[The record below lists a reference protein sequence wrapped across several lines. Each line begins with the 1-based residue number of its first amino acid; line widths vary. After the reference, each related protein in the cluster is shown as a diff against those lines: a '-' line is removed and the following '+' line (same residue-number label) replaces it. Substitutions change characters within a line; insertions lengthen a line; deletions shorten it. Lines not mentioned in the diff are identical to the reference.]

1 MDGSHRKFQVSSLKS
16 RIPIDRKFVPNSEI
30 IQENLSNDADFVPST
45 GDFVGANIGNF
56 GNTGT
61 VYILAIRTVSS

>member
-1 MDGSHRKFQVSSLKS
+1 MDGSHRKSQVSSLKS

-45 GDFVGANIGNF
+45 GDFVGDF

-61 VYILAIRTVSS
+61 VYILGQ

>member
-1 MDGSHRKFQVSSLKS
+1 MDGSHRKSQVSSLKS

-45 GDFVGANIGNF
+45 GDFVGANIGNL

-61 VYILAIRTVSS
+61 VYILGQ

>member
-1 MDGSHRKFQVSSLKS
+1 MDGSHRKFQVASLKS

-45 GDFVGANIGNF
+45 GDFVGANIDDF
-56 GNTGT
+56 SNTGI
-61 VYILAIRTVSS
+61 VYILGQ